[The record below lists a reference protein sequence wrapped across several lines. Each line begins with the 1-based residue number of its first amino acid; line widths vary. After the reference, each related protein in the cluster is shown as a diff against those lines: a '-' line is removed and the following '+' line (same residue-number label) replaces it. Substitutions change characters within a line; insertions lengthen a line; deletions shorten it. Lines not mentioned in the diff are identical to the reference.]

1 MSFATFKCDACPATA
16 EGEWDGLEGENAPA
30 GWVTVTKTP
39 LDRSRIGGHRGGATS
54 ETLCPE
60 CHAKRDTT
68 AARLA
73 ELEEKILGLGREA
86 KHVDTIVADDISNG
100 LHEIPPDVWKRM
112 TENLFVPAK
121 RFTEAEVVTLIDTA
135 TECVD
140 AHEDHLRCV
149 RELVVLRELGNRL
162 ALFEEGGKYCRTC
175 SEKSTWEAIRDRDWE
190 AQNHAEWCVVPQWL
204 RHVPEDNTIPLRF
217 RTREIIHVPPRHGM
231 SRGAGV
237 EWYAQGPEE
246 RDV

>member
-30 GWVTVTKTP
+30 GWVTITKTP

-86 KHVDTIVADDISNG
+86 RAIV
-100 LHEIPPDVWKRM
+100 EIPR
-112 TENLFVPAK
+112 
-121 RFTEAEVVTLIDTA
+121 
-135 TECVD
+135 
-140 AHEDHLRCV
+140 
-149 RELVVLRELGNRL
+149 
-162 ALFEEGGKYCRTC
+162 
-175 SEKSTWEAIRDRDWE
+175 
-190 AQNHAEWCVVPQWL
+190 
-204 RHVPEDNTIPLRF
+204 
-217 RTREIIHVPPRHGM
+217 RHGM
-231 SRGAGV
+231 SRGVGTT
-237 EWYAQGPEE
+237 WYAQGPEE
-246 RDV
+246 RDA